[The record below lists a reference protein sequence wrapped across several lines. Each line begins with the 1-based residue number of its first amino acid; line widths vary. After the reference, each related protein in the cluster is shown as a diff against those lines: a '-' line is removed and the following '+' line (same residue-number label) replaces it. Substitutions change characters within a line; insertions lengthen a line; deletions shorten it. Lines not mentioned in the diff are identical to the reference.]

1 MSAKSEHAGIEE
13 SYASPEMLDSLDS
26 NDPYNA
32 LVYDERSAKA
42 VQLVRHAT
50 LWIGNLPE
58 AALRG
63 LSTQGACAVSALFPG
78 KDVVAVTVR
87 RKEDIGTKRKSWAL
101 VTFGSEELA
110 MEVLDESTPEC
121 VAENVFEG
129 AFLPITM
136 WLNAFNCVF
145 PAGEMLRRC
154 GSSAQ
159 LVQP

>member
-1 MSAKSEHAGIEE
+1 MSEACGLFGLCST
-13 SYASPEMLDSLDS
+13 
-26 NDPYNA
+26 
-32 LVYDERSAKA
+32 
-42 VQLVRHAT
+42 VQR
-50 LWIGNLPE
+50 I
-58 AALRG
+58 LRGSVSGLG

-145 PAGEMLRRC
+145 PARF
-154 GSSAQ
+154 
-159 LVQP
+159 